1 MVRNAGAV
9 KDFGFP
15 ALMEK
20 QRKNATSQA
29 ILEYDKKFLQFRK
42 QNEGKEVIIVSIAVT
57 AEGLQPSGRNAGNSI
72 MKELEQASLTSS
84 AGMAN
89 LVRIVRYKGGTY
101 YENPTTVEQREL
113 GAPGELLFN
122 TEGKQHEMHV
132 EKVMQVYI
140 LHRGN
145 TRHNRRRW
153 RRRGG
158 AGAGAGGKADGVLES
173 YQMGTYVRTHYHKF
187 PLSRVS
193 LQARQNS

>member
-9 KDFGFP
+9 EDFGFP

-20 QRKNATSQA
+20 QRKDATLQA

-42 QNEGKEVIIVSIAVT
+42 QNEGKEVIVVSIAVT

-89 LVRIVRYKGGTY
+89 LVQIVEYKGGKY

-122 TEGKQHEMHV
+122 TEGKQLEMHV

-140 LHRGN
+140 LHRRN
-145 TRHNRRRW
+145 TRRNHRRW

-158 AGAGAGGKADGVLES
+158 AGAGGKADG
-173 YQMGTYVRTHYHKF
+173 GTGWTCPQRR
-187 PLSRVS
+187 SGRS
-193 LQARQNS
+193 DR